1 MRTVTFRNDN
11 EQTRW
16 LPTNIKHV
24 SEVSRSE
31 DQVNRYS
38 YNLTMMVKANLSIFR
53 ILEYKYF
60 DEPYKHRCNGHS
72 FRCIGALGFCAC
84 WRNNHTFPA
93 PICDV

>member
-11 EQTRW
+11 EHTQW
-16 LPTNIKHV
+16 LPSNIKHV

-60 DEPYKHRCNGHS
+60 DEAYKHSCNGHS